1 MAHMYEDAMMKPTLY
16 ASPKQQ
22 LKNKTQIKAK
32 RKRGISV
39 LGNAMS
45 QRHHRV
51 TLATV
56 TS

>member
-1 MAHMYEDAMMKPTLY
+1 MYEDAMMKPTLY

-32 RKRGISV
+32 RQRGISV
-39 LGNAMS
+39 LGNALS
-45 QRHHRV
+45 QPHHEV